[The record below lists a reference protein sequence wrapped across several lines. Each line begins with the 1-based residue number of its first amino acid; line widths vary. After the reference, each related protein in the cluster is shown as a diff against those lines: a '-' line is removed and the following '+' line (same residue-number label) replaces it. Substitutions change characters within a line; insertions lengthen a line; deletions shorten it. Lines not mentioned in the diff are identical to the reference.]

1 MCTYSADIVLPYQP
15 IKNKC
20 ARRRYNTIQIHKNK
34 LTCSVIAE
42 CVFACVRVRACMR
55 SCVSHAH
62 ARARMCVLINY
73 FMAVS

>member
-1 MCTYSADIVLPYQP
+1 M
-15 IKNKC
+15 
-20 ARRRYNTIQIHKNK
+20 QIHKNK